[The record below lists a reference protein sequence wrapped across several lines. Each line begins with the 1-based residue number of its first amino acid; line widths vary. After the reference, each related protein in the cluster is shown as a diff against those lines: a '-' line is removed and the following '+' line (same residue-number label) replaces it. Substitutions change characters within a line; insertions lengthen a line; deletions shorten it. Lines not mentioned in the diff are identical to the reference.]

1 MSLGAALGLIFVY
14 LLDQSYPIFKRQC
27 TVFSFGTRIEQGNNL
42 RVIETKGRV
51 LVCIHLKPS
60 PAHLSTE
67 APPSA
72 QKLLVWI
79 SCATRILAHDG
90 GCFCTLDEINIL
102 MVHKHQF
109 RFTVFQYV
117 LNLWLCE
124 TSVNGGNDGAGADDA
139 LKGI

>member
-1 MSLGAALGLIFVY
+1 MSLRAVLGLILVY
-14 LLDQSYPIFKRQC
+14 SLAQSYQIFKRQC
-27 TVFSFGTRIEQGNNL
+27 IVFSLGTHIEQGNDL

-60 PAHLSTE
+60 PAHLLTE
-67 APPSA
+67 APPGA
-72 QKLLVWI
+72 QKFLVWI
-79 SCATRILAHDG
+79 PCTTRILAHDG

-117 LNLWLCE
+117 MNLWLCE
-124 TSVNGGNDGAGADDA
+124 TNVNGGDDGAGADDA